1 MVPTGFDENHQQR
14 YVYPDI
20 EEERDY
26 YYCTDHLG
34 SSRLVLDSNGQIAE
48 RLMFLPTGE
57 VFKDEQNSTLYHS
70 DFLFSG
76 KEMDAETGNYY
87 FGARYLAPR
96 LGIWL
101 SPDPLQLKYPHVSSY
116 AYCAGN
122 PLTFID
128 LWGKEKLNA
137 FNLKGES
144 ENLVQNFTLPLYLT
158 IQIQLFFLLMEA

>member
-1 MVPTGFDENHQQR
+1 MERTNHHSH
-14 YVYPDI
+14 V
-20 EEERDY
+20 
-26 YYCTDHLG
+26 T
-34 SSRLVLDSNGQIAE
+34 E

-57 VFKDEQNSTLYHS
+57 VFMDERNSSYYHS

-76 KEMDAETGNYY
+76 KEVDEETGLSY
-87 FGARYLAPR
+87 FGARYLDSHKN
-96 LGIWL
+96 IWL
-101 SPDPLQLKYPHVSSY
+101 SPDPMQLKYPHVSSY